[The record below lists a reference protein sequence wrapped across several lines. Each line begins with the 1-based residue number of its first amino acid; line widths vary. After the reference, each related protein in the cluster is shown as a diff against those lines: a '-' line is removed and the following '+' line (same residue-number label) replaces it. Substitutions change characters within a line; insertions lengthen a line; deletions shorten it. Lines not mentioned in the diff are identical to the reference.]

1 VELRLYAPTTANPR
15 SIWTTAK
22 GKVDSGQANR
32 LVFNL
37 DDSSV
42 SLDALAK
49 QFQGYPIPGLEEVL
63 IVRNGNVSRF
73 WP

>member
-1 VELRLYAPTTANPR
+1 MWDRHR
-15 SIWTTAK
+15 SSRRWSPCAFRHDNIK
-22 GKVDSGQANR
+22 F
-32 LVFNL
+32 FNL

-42 SLDALAK
+42 SLEALAK
-49 QFQGYPIPGLEEVL
+49 QFQDYPIAGLEEVL